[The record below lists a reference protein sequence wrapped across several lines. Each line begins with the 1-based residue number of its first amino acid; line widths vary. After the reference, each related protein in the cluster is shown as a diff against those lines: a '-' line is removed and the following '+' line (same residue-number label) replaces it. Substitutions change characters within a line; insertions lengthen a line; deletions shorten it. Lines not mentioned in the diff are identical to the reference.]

1 MNIDSVLKAHG
12 IGLKKIK
19 DFEVVTAVDNLT
31 FPVIAKRSISSSG
44 RSVNP
49 DYNGGKYIFYCVSS
63 SIYVYDMKTLD
74 LVQTISSPFP
84 SAHVFRNA
92 FVLDGLVFIS
102 GLDRNLNDPYN
113 AVHIYDES
121 TWTKVATLSPAIVD
135 FLDYDTSYIYCL
147 TQNPAETTSIFTK
160 INRSTYSVTRESPV
174 NWSSPRYKRMYPTN
188 CYLVTDFYD
197 SSNKTIID
205 SKGNIVTSS
214 VDPFLSG
221 TTVLNVKG
229 GSPNVIYGF
238 NYSYRSDPYAQYKA
252 SVGYFDTET
261 FALIKSEYITNNYD
275 LIYHTYGY
283 GFTHNKNKTL
293 TLQCSTEFRSH
304 PIDKNGF
311 FIYGTESYKNFR
323 QTGNLSPLYSFEDNK
338 GVVIVGINPD
348 GNQIQCMKTYITV
361 SE

>member
-31 FPVIAKRSISSSG
+31 FPVIAKRSVSG
-44 RSVNP
+44 PAPRVVPEHNE
-49 DYNGGKYIFYCVSS
+49 GKYIFYCVSS

-84 SAHVFRNA
+84 SAHKFNYA

-102 GLDRNLNDPYN
+102 GLDRNLNDSYN
-113 AVHIYDES
+113 TVHIYDES

-135 FLDYDTSYIYCL
+135 FLDYDASYIYCL

-160 INRSTYSVTRESPV
+160 INRSTYSVTRKSFT
-174 NWSSPRYKRMYPTN
+174 NWSSPHYTRMYPTN
-188 CYLVTDFYD
+188 CCLVIDFYN
-197 SSNKTIID
+197 SSNRAIID

-214 VDPFLSG
+214 VDSFLSTN
-221 TTVLNVKG
+221 TTFPVNG
-229 GSPNVIYGF
+229 RTPNIIYGF
-238 NYSYRSDPYAQYKA
+238 NYSYKNGWYMAN
-252 SVGYFDTET
+252 VGYFDIET
-261 FALIKSEYITNNYD
+261 FALIKSEYIMDDYNLHY
-275 LIYHTYGY
+275 TYGY